1 MEYYVIVNPGM
12 EELAKQE
19 IKELIGV
26 NSTCEHQAIFF
37 QAITEAD
44 VVQLIL
50 GSQSINQILAYIGD
64 LDQVK
69 KSKFNWNFFF
79 QKGLTFKVEVINVKG
94 QDNRLALARQLVPVV
109 INEVSK
115 NAGFSPE
122 IKIKHPDISL
132 NLYFT
137 GRRHIVGLDLV
148 GKELSGRDYR
158 VFPHSASFKG
168 DLAYFFVRKSGF
180 KPGEKL
186 LVGWMKDGT
195 LPIEAA
201 IYANRIFRDK
211 EELAFSK
218 FQWFKSS
225 PNPLPSTG
233 TKIYAFD
240 ENRQNVIAAQKNAII
255 AQVKDLVFISRYSL
269 DELDVKYDQ
278 HQFDRL
284 ILQVTLKDEDK
295 INEIYYQASYILK
308 PKGTLLLIGRSKLDI
323 SISEKFKLIRE
334 EEISRGNS
342 GYKILVLEKK

>member
-1 MEYYVIVNPGM
+1 VNWQSLETKWLRDKGDNSMGINGIEIEIDFSSVWENIVN
-12 EELAKQE
+12 
-19 IKELIGV
+19 
-26 NSTCEHQAIFF
+26 F
-37 QAITEAD
+37 
-44 VVQLIL
+44 
-50 GSQSINQILAYIGD
+50 GSQNPAIIAMQIFLGGGWVVFLLVFIYGLYTIFLEYQQGRYLSKWQHVILAID
-64 LDQVK
+64 IPKNNIQTPK
-69 KSKFNWNFFF
+69 A
-79 QKGLTFKVEVINVKG
+79 VESIFI
-94 QDNRLALARQLVPVV
+94 ALAGTQTSGNLVDIYWSGKLQESFSFEVVSLEGYIQFIVRTPVH
-109 INEVSK
+109 
-115 NAGFSPE
+115 F
-122 IKIKHPDISL
+122 
-132 NLYFT
+132 
-137 GRRHIVGLDLV
+137 RDL
-148 GKELSGRDYR
+148 
-158 VFPHSASFKG
+158 
-168 DLAYFFVRKSGF
+168 
-180 KPGEKL
+180 
-186 LVGWMKDGT
+186 
-195 LPIEAA
+195 IEAA